1 MDGEGTNVKKK
12 EVNFDVGSPPN
23 SPLSTGSSPA
33 DYHTVLEMS
42 SPTVGTVESPL
53 VSASAQTA
61 HNDISSINR
70 SLSRFHVSKEQ
81 VAPSTIRNTM
91 SDIAL
96 QQKRT
101 RTNTDVE
108 KLLIEPTQTPVQA
121 NGTTNGDVTLIVPR
135 SPRVRPTRHNF
146 SAFSMDNGILHFSVF
161 RSNSLAFAF
170 HLLYTIVLMIR
181 FL

>member
-1 MDGEGTNVKKK
+1 MNGEGTNVKKK
-12 EVNFDVGSPPN
+12 GVNFNVGSPPN

-42 SPTVGTVESPL
+42 PSTADTVESLLVP
-53 VSASAQTA
+53 VSAQAA
-61 HNDISSINR
+61 HNDISMNR

-96 QQKRT
+96 QQKRG

-108 KLLIEPTQTPVQA
+108 KLLIEPTQTPVQTA
-121 NGTTNGDVTLIVPR
+121 NGTNGDVTLAVPR

-146 SAFSMDNGILHFSVF
+146 SAFSMDNGICTFLFSAST
-161 RSNSLAFAF
+161 R
-170 HLLYTIVLMIR
+170 
-181 FL
+181 